1 MPVNVLIIR
10 ALLNLYHFYGNDF
23 KVQCPTGSGHYMT
36 LFEVA
41 QELSRRLAGTSAR
54 CQWTPAS
61 IRRHRKVPG
70 GSALARSDPVLRI
83 LSWRQRRG
91 ARRKP
96 SDRMDWIDRAS
107 ARCVRAY
114 RGQGLGVGI
123 PRPRGPGDA
132 GAGGFGKEER
142 KLKFAFAQ
150 VFDVQDELTENQTG
164 EI

>member
-1 MPVNVLIIR
+1 
-10 ALLNLYHFYGNDF
+10 
-23 KVQCPTGSGHYMT
+23 
-36 LFEVA
+36 
-41 QELSRRLAGTSAR
+41 
-54 CQWTPAS
+54 
-61 IRRHRKVPG
+61 
-70 GSALARSDPVLRI
+70 
-83 LSWRQRRG
+83 
-91 ARRKP
+91 
-96 SDRMDWIDRAS
+96 MDWIDRAS

>member
-70 GSALARSDPVLRI
+70 GSALARSDPF
-83 LSWRQRRG
+83 STNTFMATTARG
-91 ARRKP
+91 
-96 SDRMDWIDRAS
+96 S
-107 ARCVRAY
+107 AQAIRPD
-114 RGQGLGVGI
+114 GL
-123 PRPRGPGDA
+123 D
-132 GAGGFGKEER
+132 
-142 KLKFAFAQ
+142 
-150 VFDVQDELTENQTG
+150 
-164 EI
+164 